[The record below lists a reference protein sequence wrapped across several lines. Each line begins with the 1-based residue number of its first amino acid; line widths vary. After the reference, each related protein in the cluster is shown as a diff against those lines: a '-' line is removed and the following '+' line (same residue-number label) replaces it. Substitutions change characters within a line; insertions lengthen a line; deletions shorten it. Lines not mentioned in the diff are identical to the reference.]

1 MTPTHLDLEAEVTD
15 LFRAKMREFI
25 VFCREHWQLTEKDAA
40 DLNAAS
46 NPDYRNGYNAAM
58 TDGVD
63 GAFACWAEE
72 NGI

>member
-1 MTPTHLDLEAEVTD
+1 
-15 LFRAKMREFI
+15 MREFI